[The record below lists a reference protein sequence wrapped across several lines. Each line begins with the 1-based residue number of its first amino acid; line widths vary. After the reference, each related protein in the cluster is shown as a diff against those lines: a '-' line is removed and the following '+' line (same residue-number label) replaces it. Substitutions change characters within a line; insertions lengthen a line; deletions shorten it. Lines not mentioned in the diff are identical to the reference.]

1 MQNIKIFCFFVKKRN
16 EFTIIL
22 STETNLH
29 WNIWLLNPI
38 SDRVQSLNHIFIQKK
53 KNNNSGTIK
62 STAPYISVIILIFFS
77 TLGGFSGA
85 VTIHGESSSLPFNAD
100 LLWEESDLFLGVP
113 LLLTL
118 GMGRLVEDDFVL
130 DPFESPVLVS

>member
-1 MQNIKIFCFFVKKRN
+1 M
-16 EFTIIL
+16 
-22 STETNLH
+22 
-29 WNIWLLNPI
+29 
-38 SDRVQSLNHIFIQKK
+38 
-53 KNNNSGTIK
+53 
-62 STAPYISVIILIFFS
+62 IILIFFS

-113 LLLTL
+113 LLLAF

-130 DPFESPVLVS
+130 DPFEPPVLVS